1 MKQSFN
7 LSWLSDNNGMSSKLC
22 AFLIWALV
30 SAVAVFWGLKLLV
43 QGPSVPTN
51 ALAVANAN
59 LASMGDLGGLMGSA
73 QAATMTPQAAPLD
86 ITSRLRLLG
95 VMAPRAFNNSG
106 SQGTKRQRYLDL
118 NGLALIQVDD
128 KLPRAF
134 KVGSVVEGE
143 WFLRSVGLRSATLGS
158 TTNPSLKATLEVPRL
173 EQAATGTVPP
183 LPPGFNPPVGS
194 NIPNFPNQP
203 VRPDGAVQTSLPRLG
218 KLPVQP
224 EIVEQAEET
233 TPTPPPP
240 PGGP

>member
-1 MKQSFN
+1 
-7 LSWLSDNNGMSSKLC
+7 MSSKLC
-22 AFLIWALV
+22 AFIIWALV
-30 SAVAVFWGLKLLV
+30 SAVSVFWGLKLLV

-51 ALAVANAN
+51 ALAVANAHM
-59 LASMGDLGGLMGSA
+59 ASLGDLGRLMGSA
-73 QAATMTPQAAPLD
+73 QAATLTPQAAAPD

-106 SQGTKRQRYLDL
+106 SQDTKRQRYLDL
-118 NGLALIQVDD
+118 NGLALIQVDG

-134 KVGSVVEGE
+134 KVGSVIDGE

-158 TTNPSLKATLEVPRL
+158 TTNSSLMATLEVPRL

-194 NIPNFPNQP
+194 NMQNFPNLP
-203 VRPDGAVQTSLPRLG
+203 VRPDGAFQNSQPRIG

-240 PGGP
+240 PSGP